1 MKPPP
6 TGSDSDPKAGSE
18 PAPEGRRTSE
28 AGPLARLLQAAAARR
43 LALGAL
49 MVVIGV
55 VATLSVLRMPVQLLP
70 EIRYPQIRI
79 ISDLPGQTARVVE
92 ESVNEP
98 IEAALA
104 AVPGIVRL
112 ESRSGDGRS
121 YLDLFFPPGSDL
133 DRALNDVT
141 QAVQRARSQIP
152 ASFPEPRVFAVSTL
166 QEPALEIAVG
176 SASLDVPEIRQRLRG
191 TLLPRLRAIPG
202 VEAVYMGREEIP
214 EVAVDVDPGR
224 QVAAGVLLADLEAVL
239 LEAARPPLSSP
250 LRAPGFEGVGVLGVD
265 GWSPEWL
272 AAQPVPARQG
282 AVRLPIGS
290 LATVSRGSSEERLFT
305 RLDGA
310 PSVLVS
316 VHRAPTGHALRL
328 AREVRE
334 VLDELEGSGLFAD
347 LDATILF
354 DDAVVT
360 RSAVRSTVT
369 AILGGSLLAVLLL
382 LVGLRQR
389 RYAPLVAVVVGVSLA
404 AALVALAAAGQT
416 MNLLTLAGLLL
427 SVGLGLDYAIIYFD
441 RLDRADPA
449 QESPHLR
456 AMEEVAGPLLGALL
470 TTLAAVLPFLL
481 VEGMVALLFRPLIW
495 TVVAAGIFSFL
506 FAVLI
511 LPAFARRTR
520 VAPSQAPPGA
530 ILRHRFL
537 APFRTT
543 LGAVGASV
551 GLAIV
556 LVWGMRSLPFEVLP
570 VVDDGFVDVRIV
582 HPSGIPLSGMD
593 AIARSVE
600 EALRGVKG
608 TEALSTTV
616 GGYFR
621 EGLPAFRPA
630 STDFMVRVD
639 IGGTGVTSQ
648 EWAGEARRVVADL
661 GFPGLQVTVTP
672 PRIRGVQTRLAD
684 DDLIVVLSRD
694 DGDLLELAELE
705 APVMERL
712 REVPGLTGI
721 RRLRGGASP
730 RWQGIPRAERLVA
743 VGLGPA
749 ELERAMAYALEGRV
763 IAQRMDGGEPLAL
776 RVRYD
781 RREAGG
787 PDALSGVPILAG
799 GAGAIRLS
807 DVVEFQLVEEPTHIE
822 RREGNRVVRVAG
834 QLDPAGPGAGAV
846 ARSVR
851 ESLRGAE
858 LPDGTRWWLEG
869 EIDALQETSRT
880 FGLSLGLA
888 LVLVLAVL
896 SIQYGSIAFALA
908 GVLTIPLSAAGAVAL
923 LALLGRPLDGM
934 VLAGL
939 LIAVGIVAN
948 NVILV
953 LSEAARSGALSARGL
968 PAREALARAADSRLR
983 PITLTVLSTSLGMSP
998 LLLGGV
1004 EVFGLLQPLAI
1015 ALIGSLLL
1023 SIPVACLI
1031 LPGVAGGLAG
1041 IGGGRPGLSGQ
1052 GSATPPEPPAPL
1064 PDAGAESA

>member
-427 SVGLGLDYAIIYFD
+427 SVGLGLDYAIIYFA

>member
-191 TLLPRLRAIPG
+191 PLLPRLRAIPG

-389 RYAPLVAVVVGVSLA
+389 RYAPLVAVVVGGSLA

>member
-1 MKPPP
+1 MTPPTTGGESDSSLDMKP
-6 TGSDSDPKAGSE
+6 GSQGPRVPAGS
-18 PAPEGRRTSE
+18 
-28 AGPLARLLQAAAARR
+28 PLARLLEGAATRR

-49 MVVIGV
+49 VAVVGV
-55 VATLSVLRMPVQLLP
+55 VAILSLLRMPVQLLP

-176 SASLDVPEIRQRLRG
+176 SPSLDVPEIRQRLRG

-224 QVAAGVLLADLEAVL
+224 QVAAGVRLADLEAVL
-239 LEAARPPLSSP
+239 MEAARPPLSSP
-250 LRAPGFEGVGVLGVD
+250 LRASGFEGVGVLGIE

-272 AAQPVPARQG
+272 SAQPVPAGNG
-282 AVRLPIGS
+282 ATTLPIAA

-305 RLDGA
+305 RLDGS

-316 VHRAPTGHALRL
+316 VHRSPTGHALRL

-334 VLDELEGSGLFAD
+334 VLDELEGSGLFDD

-369 AILGGSLLAVLLL
+369 AILGGSLLAMLLL

-389 RYAPLVAVVVGVSLA
+389 RYAPLVALVVGTALA
-404 AALVALAAAGQT
+404 AALVALSAAGQT

-441 RLDRADPA
+441 RLDRADA
-449 QESPHLR
+449 QQESPHIR
-456 AMEEVAGPLLGALL
+456 AMQEVAGPLLGALL

-495 TVVAAGIFSFL
+495 TVVAAGIFSFV

-511 LPAFARRTR
+511 LPAFARRTPA
-520 VAPSQAPPGA
+520 APSDGPPGA
-530 ILRHRFL
+530 ILRHPFL
-537 APFRTT
+537 APLRTT
-543 LGAVGASV
+543 PGALVATGV
-551 GLAIV
+551 LALV
-556 LVWGMRSLPFEVLP
+556 LVLGMRALPFEVLP

-582 HPSGIPLSGMD
+582 HPSGIPLSEMD
-593 AIARSVE
+593 GLARSVE
-600 EALRGVKG
+600 EVLRGVDG
-608 TEALSTTV
+608 TQAVSTTV

-630 STDFMVRVD
+630 STNFMVRVD
-639 IGGTGVTSQ
+639 IDSGGVTS
-648 EWAGEARRVVADL
+648 EGWAGEARRGIAEL
-661 GFPGLQVTVTP
+661 GIPGLQVTVTP
-672 PRIRGVQTRLAD
+672 PRIRGVQTRLTD

-705 APVMERL
+705 VPVMERL
-712 REVPGLTGI
+712 REIPGLTGI

-730 RWQGIPRAERLVA
+730 RWQGIPRTDRLA
-743 VGLGPA
+743 AAGLGPA
-749 ELERAMAYALEGRV
+749 ELERGMAYALEGRV
-763 IAQRMDGGEPLAL
+763 LAQRMDGGEPLAL

-781 RREAGG
+781 RRVAGG
-787 PDALSGVPILAG
+787 PDALSGIPIMAG
-799 GAGAIRLS
+799 GAGAVRLS
-807 DVVEFQLVEEPTHIE
+807 DVVDFQLVEEPTHIE
-822 RREGNRVVRVAG
+822 RREGSRVVRVAA

-851 ESLRGAE
+851 ESLRDAE

-880 FGLSLGLA
+880 FGLALGLA
-888 LVLVLAVL
+888 LILVLAVL

-953 LSEAARSGALSARGL
+953 LSEADRMGALSTSGL
-968 PAREALARAADSRLR
+968 SAREALSRAADSRLR
-983 PITLTVLSTSLGMSP
+983 PITLTVLSTALGMSP
-998 LLLGGV
+998 LLFGGV
-1004 EVFGLLQPLAI
+1004 QAFGLLQPLAI

-1031 LPGVAGGLAG
+1031 LPGIAGALAG
-1041 IGGGRPGLSGQ
+1041 LGRST
-1052 GSATPPEPPAPL
+1052 STTPPDSAAPS
-1064 PDAGAESA
+1064 PGAGAASP